1 MTAAPVGSPQPD
13 PPRSD
18 LRERLYIVIFGTETP
33 AGRAFDIALLAVI
46 VLSVIVVMLDSV
58 ETFRAQWRPQFV
70 ALEWL
75 FTGLFTIEYVLR
87 IYCARRR
94 LRYALSFFGIVDLVA
109 LLPAYL
115 SVVFAGAQSL
125 LAVRILR
132 LLRIFR
138 VLKVVRMLGEARN
151 LLVALRTSAPKIG
164 VFIGGVLTVTVV
176 IGSAMYLIEGADSGF
191 TSIPRGV
198 YWAIVTITTV
208 GYGDIAPVT
217 IPGQT
222 LAAMLMIMGYG
233 IIAVPTGIVSAEIVR
248 AHEEEHGACPA
259 CGTKHHAEDAHFCRV
274 CGTELLV

>member
-1 MTAAPVGSPQPD
+1 MTAPPVGSPQPD
-13 PPRSD
+13 PRRSD
-18 LRERLYIVIFGTETP
+18 LRERLHIVIFGTETP

-46 VLSVIVVMLDSV
+46 VLSVLVVMLDSV
-58 ETFRAQWRPQFV
+58 AAFRAQWRLQFI
-70 ALEWL
+70 ALEWI

-115 SVVFAGAQSL
+115 SVVFVGAQSL

-151 LLVALRTSAPKIG
+151 LLVALRASAPKIG

-248 AHEEEHGACPA
+248 ARDEDHGACRTGRRWFPS
-259 CGTKHHAEDAHFCRV
+259 RRR
-274 CGTELLV
+274 